1 MEEEVDEEDEEVD
14 EEDEDEDVP
23 FCKTDFSLNNSN
35 RVGVVDV
42 VALAAP
48 VIGVNGW
55 ATVVDLSSDSVMGAP
70 DAFCSR

>member
-14 EEDEDEDVP
+14 EEDED
-23 FCKTDFSLNNSN
+23 
-35 RVGVVDV
+35 GVVDI
-42 VALAAP
+42 VALAVP